1 MSGIPGYPGR
11 GRGGDRG
18 YQTIPFH
25 PRGPATESRGNARS
39 QHIGQGRG
47 RGEPEG
53 PRRGVRGRGRGRGA
67 LIEVEVFSQDDER
80 RPDPDK
86 EAERIE
92 NKSAVEVRKK
102 STSDTNPQRPGYGV
116 RGAEVLL
123 WTNYFNLYSRNDLDL
138 YRYSIDIAARW
149 TGTRPA
155 GKKAKQIIKLL
166 IDEHFLPHKQ
176 NIATDFKSNLISR
189 DELGIEEDGYLVI
202 YKSDEE
208 DAPAPNATQYRI
220 RIHLTGSLSLSELI
234 NHLTSTQAGLMFG
247 SKDEIIQALDIILGH
262 YPKAESSVATIAARR
277 HFSMNATPAAQ
288 DRTSLGAGLQVIRG
302 FFMSVR
308 AVTARI
314 LLNVQVKNIVF
325 YEDKPLDKVMISYMS
340 ENGQNR
346 LGLLKFVKKLPIDV
360 THIKRTNSRGQRI
373 PRIKAI
379 QGFATRDDGRR
390 LAHPPIVPQF
400 GSGAKEVQF
409 FLDTSTTANASKPA
423 FAAGRG
429 KKKSAQGANISPA
442 TTSSGSYI
450 SVFDFFMQRY
460 NIVIQDPALPVV
472 NVGGKD
478 NPSYLPAAVCH
489 VMPGQPARTKLSPLQ
504 GQKMIRFAVRRPA
517 QNARSIVTSGQLLGF
532 DPTNTT
538 MNAFNIHV
546 PPKLITVPGRTL
558 DAPVIKYSGTGMTFP
573 RFGSWDL
580 RSAKFSTKSDLSSWT
595 YFGIS
600 LQRQG
605 VSRGPDQSFIAKVD
619 ELQVKLHEL
628 GISVNN
634 YMPGKHI
641 VTDKQHLESEI
652 DELIHRFA
660 VSPKRPKLILV
671 IIPDAEMTV
680 AYNHVK
686 YVCDVKEGILN
697 ICVLASKFSR
707 ANPQYLANVGLKF
720 NLKLG
725 GRNHVLDPSKLGF
738 VGQKKTMVVGIDV
751 THPSPG
757 SSSNAPSVAGVVAS
771 TDEWLG
777 QWPADMRIQRARQEM
792 VDDLDI
798 MVKSRL
804 LLWKEKNKNLPEN
817 ILVYRD
823 GVSEGEY
830 SIVLD
835 QELPALRRACEAVY
849 PPSDIRAGKP
859 RITIIIVGKRHN
871 TRFYPT
877 KTEDADRG
885 GNPKN
890 GTVVDR
896 GVTEARN
903 WDFFLQAHSAI
914 QGTARPAH
922 YYVVYDQIFRHMKV
936 PAQFSTAA
944 DTLEDLT
951 HNMCYLFGRATKAVS
966 ICPPAYYADLVCRR
980 ARCYLH
986 QFFDPSPLASPDT
999 SSLGSGPT
1007 RPPDAS
1013 LVAIHPNV
1021 RNTMF
1026 YV

>member
-1 MSGIPGYPGR
+1 MSGIPFHPGR
-11 GRGGDRG
+11 GRGGGRG
-18 YQTIPFH
+18 GQTIPFH
-25 PRGPATESRGNARS
+25 PATESRGSSWS
-39 QHIGQGRG
+39 QQAGHGRG
-47 RGEPEG
+47 SRDSESSRG
-53 PRRGVRGRGRGRGA
+53 GVRGRGRGRGA
-67 LIEVEVFSQDDER
+67 PVEVEIFSQDHER

-86 EAERIE
+86 EVERIE
-92 NKSAVEVRKK
+92 NKSAVEVKK
-102 STSDTNPQRPGYGV
+102 KLTSDTNPQRPGYGV

-123 WTNYFNLYSRNDLDL
+123 WANYFNLCSTNDLDL
-138 YRYSIDIAARW
+138 YRYSIDIAANG
-149 TGTRPA
+149 TGRRPA
-155 GKKAKQIIKLL
+155 GKKAKQIVKLL

-189 DELGIEEDGYLVI
+189 DELDVEEDRYLVT
-202 YKSDEE
+202 YKSEEE
-208 DAPAPNATQYRI
+208 DAPAPNAMQYRI
-220 RIHLTGSLSLSELI
+220 SIHLTGSLSLSELI

-262 YPKAESSVATIAARR
+262 YPKAESSVATIAASR

-308 AVTARI
+308 AATSRI
-314 LLNVQVKNIVF
+314 LLNVQVKNMVF
-325 YEDKPLDKVMISYMS
+325 YDDKPLDKVMIAYTSD
-340 ENGQNR
+340 NGQNK
-346 LGLLKFVKKLPIDV
+346 LGLLKFVKRLSIDV

-373 PRIKAI
+373 PRIKTI
-379 QGFATRDDGRR
+379 QGFATRDDGRN

-400 GSGAKEVQF
+400 GSGAKDVQF
-409 FLDTSTTANASKPA
+409 FLDTSIAATSSKPA
-423 FAAGRG
+423 SVTGRG
-429 KKKSAQGANISPA
+429 KKKGAQGANPSPA
-442 TTSSGSYI
+442 STSSGSYI
-450 SVFDFFMQRY
+450 SVFDFFKQRY
-460 NIVIQDPALPVV
+460 NIVIQDPALPVI

-489 VMPGQPARTKLSPLQ
+489 VMPGQPAGTKLSPSQ

-538 MNAFNIHV
+538 MNAFDIHV

-558 DAPVIKYSGTGMTFP
+558 DAPAIKYSGTGMTFP

-580 RSAKFSTKSDLSSWT
+580 RSVKFSTKSDLSSWT
-595 YFGIS
+595 YFRIS
-600 LQRQG
+600 LQSQKFPT
-605 VSRGPDQSFIAKVD
+605 PDQSFITKVD
-619 ELQVKLHEL
+619 ELQIKLREL

-634 YMPGKHI
+634 YMPGQHI

-652 DELIHRFA
+652 DLWIHRFA
-660 VSPKRPKLILV
+660 VNPKRPKLILV

-697 ICVLASKFSR
+697 VCVLDSKFSR

-725 GRNHVLDPSKLGF
+725 GRNHALDPSKLGF
-738 VGQKKTMVVGIDV
+738 VGQKKTIVVGIDV

-777 QWPADMRIQRARQEM
+777 QWPADMRIQPARQEM
-792 VDDLDI
+792 VNDLDT

-804 LLWKEKNKNLPEN
+804 LLWKEKNKILPEN

-830 SIVLD
+830 SIVLN

-877 KTEDADRG
+877 KMEDADRG

-922 YYVVYDQIFRHMKV
+922 YYVVYDQIFRHTKV

-944 DTLEDLT
+944 DTLEDIT

-986 QFFDPSPLASPDT
+986 KFFDPSPLSSPDT
-999 SSLGSGPT
+999 SSVGTSAPS
-1007 RPPDAS
+1007 RPPDGS